1 MELVILLT
9 WLGSKCQESS
19 GLFLLSSVITGTGS
33 PSLAFIWCWG
43 FELRSSCLLEMS
55 EPSPLPQKASFKIS
69 CTNKVLCRQ
78 TIKIKSTVLPA
89 ISLYLLR
96 GWQHNSLRKFCMRA
110 SVFADW
116 STRCEIS
123 GNLSR
128 FSPYIRLPQL
138 NLKFRL
144 GSPLSEQSMSRD

>member
-1 MELVILLT
+1 MPRILWSLPPQQCYHRHRVT
-9 WLGSKCQESS
+9 VSSFYMVLG
-19 GLFLLSSVITGTGS
+19 GV
-33 PSLAFIWCWG
+33 
-43 FELRSSCLLEMS
+43 ELRSSCLLEMT
-55 EPSPLPQKASFKIS
+55 EPYPLPQKASFKIS

-78 TIKIKSTVLPA
+78 TIKIKSTVLPV